1 MTISKP
7 IYQLIGFVFL
17 TLAIVGMVLP
27 LLPTTP
33 FLLLS
38 AGCFARSSDKWHAR
52 LLANATFGPMIKN
65 WEQHRCISL
74 KTKIVAIFMMTVVG
88 GYSILVAIESAVIKL
103 SGALLITLGLIVV
116 LRINSCASDD

>member
-1 MTISKP
+1 
-7 IYQLIGFVFL
+7 
-17 TLAIVGMVLP
+17 
-27 LLPTTP
+27 LPTTP